1 MIKKLLIIF
10 YLIASALNGY
20 SQAITNYSFSAFSG
34 TFTTI
39 SGTTPAGTGN
49 VDEGYFNPVPIGFD
63 FWYMGTRYTEI
74 SASTNGWLT
83 LEVPITNATPTN
95 SLTSGGAPRPVLAP
109 LWDNLNIQAAGNF
122 TYTTTGS
129 AGSRVFT
136 AQYLNASWGSITGN
150 VMSFQ
155 VKLYEGTG
163 RIEYAYRRETG
174 LLFGAS
180 ASIGISAT
188 ATGSGQFLSVSNT
201 GTTVSSTTE
210 ASITSKPVNGNTYR
224 FAPPVP
230 NAPVSLDFTALSTTS
245 MTLNWSDLSS
255 NETGFIIYRSTD
267 GVNYTFVT
275 QTAANATSSI
285 QSGLT
290 ANTLY
295 YWRIYA
301 VSEGA
306 LSATPLSG
314 SRSTLCNPPAAPL
327 VTSPVNYCRG
337 ATASPLTATGTNLLW
352 GGVSGVAGGT
362 ATLNTNTV
370 YIDNN
375 FNNRRTNFT
384 TTAANVKIT
393 NVDYYIPAFQSV
405 TGLVVSIYNSSGT
418 VIATS
423 STTTSLSANA
433 SPIRVSNVFDY
444 TIATAGDYSIGV
456 SAGTGNVGSDNPT
469 FPVTEPTGII
479 NVTGVTSAGNRV
491 FNDIQFVTASSST
504 APTPSTAVTGSF
516 TYFVSQTVAGCTS
529 PHATITV
536 NVSAP
541 NISQTPTNDLITD
554 FKFNGNATDET
565 GNNNGTFQ
573 NGPSLTANRF
583 NVASSAISL
592 NGTSQ
597 YISTAR
603 SYVNPTNFTISIWFR
618 TSSVT
623 GGKLIG
629 FGNAQ
634 TGSSG
639 QYDRHLYMNNAGQ
652 IYFGVYPNAVQTI
665 NSSLSYNDNVWHQAT
680 ATLSSTSGMAL
691 YMDGV
696 LVASNPAVTSAEN
709 YTGYW
714 KIGFDNNNGWTS
726 QPSSFY
732 LNGTLDDALIYNR
745 ALSAGEVTTIYT
757 SPEGAGNNGP
767 VCVGSPI
774 TLSATTVGG
783 ASYSWTGPG
792 SFVSSSQN
800 PSFNYTLTNA
810 GVYTVQVTVA
820 GCSTTASTLV
830 QTSTNAGQWTGN
842 VSSDWATAEN
852 WCTGVVP
859 TNTTDVVITSGAAQM
874 PVISTAV
881 VCRNLTIQSGA
892 TLTTSAAGT
901 LSIAGTLTNSGTM
914 TNNGTTVFNG
924 TIGQQTFTGVT
935 AFNNL
940 TLNNTNGLL
949 LPAPITVSNNLT
961 LTAGILNA
969 NNFNISIGG
978 NWTNNASTSALT
990 AGTSTV
996 TFNGTNAQAIGGSFA
1011 TTFNNLTISNIGNT
1025 VTLGVNTNVAGN
1037 LNIAS
1042 GTFNLAGF
1050 TANRTSAGGTLT
1062 VANNATLRIG
1072 GTQGY
1077 PANYTTNTLV
1087 VASTV
1092 EYAGTNQTVASQ
1104 TYGNVLLSSSSGAAV
1119 KTFPG
1124 SGFTIAGNLT
1134 TAVGSGTSVSFTA
1147 TSAIAIGG
1155 NVTLGTS
1162 TTFNGG
1168 SFTHTVGGNWTNN
1181 GTFTGNTSTITLTGT
1196 GTTVSGSGTQNFH
1209 NLTVAAS
1216 LVNFTAPSLTLSG
1229 SLATTGAGSFTQ
1241 TSGGTLTMTGS
1252 GTTIS
1257 GTGISLDNLTVSGT
1271 VSTTASLALTG
1282 NLSVSG
1288 TFTASTGTITMSGA
1302 TKTITGAGTKSF
1314 SVLAVTGSLTTA
1326 VNFSITSGLSV
1337 SGSFSASAGTATFAG
1352 TSSLSGTANLFNVT
1366 LNGTSLQLSA
1376 NSTLGIANSFTVTAG
1391 TFNATS
1397 AAPNTVNFNGTGAQN
1412 INALTFSNL
1421 ILSNG
1426 NTKTA
1431 VGNLD
1436 IRGSITIGTG
1446 TTFSASSFT
1455 HSVYTNWINNGTFTA
1470 GTSTV
1475 QFLGAATSY
1484 VTGATTFNTLTSN
1497 TTGASTE
1504 LILQSNVSAATVN
1517 MTNGIIQTGT
1527 NTLTITNTRTGN
1539 GYIYGNIQ
1547 RNHTFVNGTAYAF
1560 EGPNNTISF
1569 TTPLGVTSVTVSVTF
1584 GSISDFPAGNSIS
1597 RLYEV
1602 TIPAGTYLGYT
1613 HRIHYEDTELNGNDE
1628 TTMGLWRANPG
1639 WASVS
1644 PVTRNTTSNYIE
1656 HTSGLNNLAG
1666 RWTASGTAS
1675 IVQWNGS
1682 VSTDWNTAN
1691 NWTVIQGAASRPPA
1705 ANDIAYIGTVAF
1717 TNQPAITNAVT
1728 VKNIVFGDVQAA
1740 TLSLNGGGSL
1750 TTSDIRGIWTT
1761 ARTHA
1766 IQVNNQNITIN
1777 GDLYLSDGTNGHA
1790 INLAVGTGSVTIN
1803 GSLYQTGNAS
1813 VVFSGAGNLTLTN
1826 DFNYTNGTFTP
1837 ATSTVSYT
1845 GTTNQIIGPVSY
1857 YNLTVNKTGGLTSI
1871 NNASTI
1877 GNKLTVTNGTLNVFA
1892 PVVVVGNVTIGS
1904 GASIQSN
1911 NQLNVGGNWSNS
1923 GTYEGAGSSVY
1934 FDGSGAQNISATTFN
1949 NVIIN
1954 KPVGTIATLTGNI
1967 SINGNISIT
1976 SGTLNIQSFTANRS
1990 VLGGTATLDNNG
2002 TIIIGANNPPVNFAS
2017 YSIAPA
2023 STVIFN
2029 GTGAQTLALPG
2040 ISFGNLIFRNGG
2052 VKTLASSNTINGDLT
2067 IESGATLQGGSNT
2080 IMLNGHWLNSG
2091 TFVPETSTVLCTGT
2105 AKNISGNTTFN
2116 RMTVTGSYTIL
2127 NNVTYNGL
2135 LNITSSGSLVGGG
2148 SIHTTLHGD
2157 LINSGILNTA
2167 GTTTFSGNVLQTL
2180 SLINAV
2186 QTVAITVNFNGT
2198 VSPVLN
2204 STSTPQYGYLN
2215 INNTGGV
2222 NPSVDW
2228 DIAFALTVGSG
2239 ASFNTGTTTQS
2250 IYGSV
2255 TNNGTITSNG
2265 TIRLLAN
2272 IPATINLGSNFTS
2285 TGLVIFGGNDA
2296 MTLAGASPLTFNN
2309 VTISNT
2315 HASGITPSSN
2325 WIVGH
2330 DFILSS
2336 GATFHANNRSYSVA
2350 RNLLASGTLNSG
2362 TSAFTFN
2369 GTGTQE
2375 ISTAS
2380 ALNNIVVNNATG
2392 PLTLLNNLT
2401 VNGSINFVAGKI
2413 TTGNHNVIQPLSG
2426 TVLGA
2431 AQSSGWVNGNFQKE
2445 IATGASTRTF
2455 QIGND
2460 VSYTPI
2466 ALTFSSVSTSGS
2478 IIASTTT
2485 GDHPSLTNSTINPT
2499 RSVNRFWTLQNNG
2512 VVFTNY
2518 SATPTWVAADVDGG
2532 SNTSAFKVGIYDG
2545 TSWIFPS
2552 TVSPTATSIQ
2562 ATNLTLVGDFAVGEV
2577 CNAGTTIAYSGSP
2590 YCSDGGNAIV
2600 TLTGTLGGTFSSTV
2614 GLALNTST
2622 GEIDLDA
2629 STAGSYV
2636 VVYTVADSGGC
2647 PAFITNTEIN
2657 ITVAPSATISYPG
2670 TPYCSSTG
2678 TAAVTL
2684 IGSTGGTFSAI
2695 SGLDL
2700 DPITGTVNLENSTPG
2715 TYNVFYDIEAGSG
2728 CAAFSTSTQITITL
2742 QPFASGTYE
2751 GNPYCSN
2758 EGIAFPTGFAVG
2770 LPGLLTSTTGL
2781 VIDPPTGV
2789 IDLAASTPGTY
2800 TVTYNVDAFG
2810 GCAAYSNTAT
2820 VAITAAPSA
2829 TISYANTPF
2838 CTTVTSA
2845 PVTFSGTTGGVFS
2858 STAGLTIDPTTGTI
2872 TPSTSTGGTYTV
2884 TYTMPAAEGCDEQ
2897 IATTSVTIT
2906 ENPDATI
2913 SYEGSPYSVG
2923 IGTATVTL
2931 NETTTPP
2938 SAGTYSSTPGLV
2950 IDTNTGDINLSTSVA
2965 NTYTV
2970 TYTIAASGGCLL
2982 YTTTA
2987 DVTIIN
2993 NIKVWDG
3000 GAGTNNWGDANNWDT
3015 NGVPTA
3021 TDNIELTGAFN
3032 IVVNVPAVANRLT
3045 LNHASLNLTVTS
3057 GNSLTLAE
3065 DFILTAGTVT
3075 NNGSGLF
3082 IGGDWINN
3090 GTFAANTS
3098 TVTFNGTTTQQL
3110 SGSSVTN
3117 FYNIQVTN
3125 TANPGV
3131 QIESNQ
3137 NLLGVLTLNNNV
3149 VLDADGSSN
3158 NAIFTVISGGDEPT
3172 NDAAIGV
3179 LPAGAQVTGNVTV
3192 QRFMTR
3198 QGWNNQR
3205 IYRYIS
3211 SPVQNGTVA
3220 DIQNEIPVTGSF
3232 TGASNCSGCATN
3244 QSLFL
3249 YDESVT
3255 TDINGSGTADFN
3267 DGYIDFPNIL
3277 NTETFAPGLGYAL
3290 YTRGNILPSTLWD
3303 LRGVINAG
3311 NTSPVTLP
3319 VSYTSSGSDLNDG
3332 WNLVGNPFPSTID
3345 WNASGGWTKTN
3356 LDGSIYISDN
3366 GSTSSLRYTT
3376 WNGTTGTNGGS
3387 RYIAT
3392 GQGFWVKANGNGTP
3406 VLQATESVKTPGTQT
3421 TFFRESALENIMRIA
3436 LTQGSVRDE
3445 TVIHFREDATA
3456 GFDSHADAQKLPNG
3470 IFNLSTQLADEK
3482 KLAINSLAPIDCRV
3496 EINLVVENVIP
3507 GSYQLHFSEITSF
3520 PEGTHVQLQ
3529 DNFLQQT
3536 FNVENDW
3543 KYSFDIT
3550 NEESSYGNNRFTIHV
3565 STPPKVIHIH
3575 TNHTTLTVPF
3585 TSGIQ
3590 WYFNG
3595 NAVEG
3600 ATSPNFEAGE
3610 SGLYEVIVSVDGC
3623 KYVGKTELMI
3633 TGTEP
3638 YLNELKVYPN
3648 PVKDELIIEFP
3659 AADPTT
3665 RLVLLNILGQVCGSL
3680 ELHKH
3685 NTLKMDHI
3693 PEGVY
3698 TLKIVHGSEVIT
3710 RRIIKK

>member
-1 MIKKLLIIF
+1 MFKKLLILFIT
-10 YLIASALNGY
+10 LSTATKTY
-20 SQAITNYSFSAFSG
+20 SQSITNYTFSAFSG

-39 SGTTPAGTGN
+39 SGTTPGGTGN

-74 SASTNGWLT
+74 SASTNGWLA
-83 LEVPITNATPTN
+83 LEVPITNATPAN
-95 SLTSGGAPRPVLAP
+95 NLTSGGAPRPVLAP
-109 LWDNLNIQAAGNF
+109 LWDNLNIQAPGNF
-122 TYTTTGS
+122 TYATAGT

-136 AQYLNASWGSITGN
+136 AQYLNVSWGSIAGN

-163 RIEYAYRRETG
+163 RIEYAYRREAGT
-174 LLFGAS
+174 LFGAS

-188 ATGSGQFLSVSNT
+188 ATGSGQFLSVSNA
-201 GTTVSSTTE
+201 GTSVSSTTE
-210 ASITSKPVNGNTYR
+210 ASITSKPVTDNNYR

-230 NAPVSLDFTALSTTS
+230 NTPVSLNFTALSTTS

-255 NETGFIIYRSTD
+255 NETGFLIYRSTD

-275 QTAANATSSI
+275 QTAANATSSV

-314 SRSTLCNPPAAPL
+314 GRSTLCNPPAAPI

-337 ATASPLTATGTNLLW
+337 ATASPLTATGSNLVW
-352 GGVSGVAGGT
+352 GGVSGVVGGT
-362 ATLNTNTV
+362 STLNTSSV
-370 YIDNN
+370 FIDNN
-375 FNNRRTNFT
+375 LNNRRTNFT
-384 TTAANVKIT
+384 TTSANVRIT

-433 SPIRVSNVFDY
+433 APIRISNTFDY
-444 TIATAGDYSIGV
+444 TLTTAGNYSIGV

-469 FPVTEPTGII
+469 FPITEPTGTI
-479 NVTGVTSAGNRV
+479 NITGVTSAGNRV
-491 FNDIQFVTASSST
+491 FNNIQFVTASSST
-504 APTPSTAVTGSF
+504 APTPSTGVTGSF
-516 TYFVSQTVAGCTS
+516 TYFVSQTISGCTS
-529 PHATITV
+529 PQASITV
-536 NVSAP
+536 NVLAP
-541 NISQTPTNDLITD
+541 DISQTPTNDLITNL
-554 FKFNGNATDET
+554 KFSGNATDET

-573 NGPSLTANRF
+573 NGPALTANRF

-592 NGTSQ
+592 NGSSQ

-603 SYVNPTNFTISIWFR
+603 SYVNPTNFSISIWFR

-652 IYFGVYPNAVQTI
+652 IYFGVYPGSVQTI
-665 NSSLSYNDNVWHQAT
+665 NSTLSYNDNLWHHAT

-691 YMDGV
+691 YVDGV
-696 LVASNPAVTSAEN
+696 LVGSNPAVTSAEN

-732 LNGTLDDALIYNR
+732 FNGTLDDAIIYNR
-745 ALSAGEVTTIYT
+745 ALSAGEVSTIYT

-783 ASYSWTGPG
+783 ATYSWTGPG
-792 SFVSSSQN
+792 GFVSSSQN
-800 PSFNYTLTNA
+800 PTFNYTLASA

-820 GCSTTASTLV
+820 GCSTSASTLV

-842 VSSDWATAEN
+842 VSSDWATAGN

-924 TIGQQTFTGVT
+924 TTGQQTFNGVT
-935 AFNNL
+935 TFNNL
-940 TLNNTNGLL
+940 TLNNANGLL
-949 LPAPITVSNNLT
+949 LPAPVTISNNLT

-969 NNFNISIGG
+969 NNFNIALGG

-996 TFNGTNAQAIGGSFA
+996 TFNGTNAQAIGGFFA

-1025 VTLGVNTNVAGN
+1025 VTLGANTNVAGN

-1104 TYGNVLLSSSSGAAV
+1104 TYGNLLLSSSSGAAV

-1124 SGFTIAGNLT
+1124 SGFSIAGNLT
-1134 TAVGSGTSVSFTA
+1134 TSVGSGTSVSFTA
-1147 TSAIAIGG
+1147 ASALTIGG

-1168 SFTHTVGGNWTNN
+1168 SFTHTVGGNWINN
-1181 GTFTGNTSTITLTGT
+1181 GTFTGNTSTITLSGT
-1196 GTTVSGSGTQNFH
+1196 GTTVGGSGAQNFH

-1216 LVNFTAPSLTLSG
+1216 LVNFTAPTLTLSG
-1229 SLATTGAGSFTQ
+1229 NLATTGAGSFTQ
-1241 TSGGTLTMTGS
+1241 ASGGTLTMTGT

-1282 NLSVSG
+1282 NLAVSG
-1288 TFTASTGTITMSGA
+1288 TFTASTGTLTMSGA
-1302 TKTITGAGTKSF
+1302 TKTISGAGTKSF
-1314 SVLAVTGSLTTA
+1314 SILAVTGSLTTA

-1376 NSTLGIANSFTVTAG
+1376 NSTLGIANAFTVTAG

-1397 AAPNTVNFNGTGAQN
+1397 SAPNTVNFNGTGAQTV
-1412 INALTFSNL
+1412 NALTYSNL

-1431 VGNLD
+1431 AGNLD
-1436 IRGSITIGTG
+1436 IRGTLTIGTS

-1455 HSVYTNWINNGTFTA
+1455 HSVYGNWINNGTFTA

-1504 LILQSNVSAATVN
+1504 LILQSNVSASTVN

-1547 RNHTFVNGTAYAF
+1547 RNHTFLNGTAYAF

-1569 TTPLGVTSVTVSVTF
+1569 TTPVGITSVTVSVTF
-1584 GSISDFPAGNSIS
+1584 GSINDFPAGNSIS
-1597 RLYEV
+1597 RLYNV

-1613 HRIHYEDTELNGNDE
+1613 HRIHYEDTELNGNNE
-1628 TTMGLWRANPG
+1628 ATMGLWRANPG

-1644 PVTRNTTSNYIE
+1644 PVTQNTTSNYIE
-1656 HTSGLNNLAG
+1656 HTSALNNLAG

-1691 NWTVIQGAASRPPA
+1691 NWTIIQGAASRPPA
-1705 ANDIAYIGTVAF
+1705 ANDIAYIGTAAF

-1740 TLSLNGGGSL
+1740 TLSLNSGGSL
-1750 TTSDIRGIWTT
+1750 TASDVRGIWTT

-1766 IQVNNQNITIN
+1766 IQVNNQSITIN
-1777 GDLYLSDGTNGHA
+1777 GDLYLSDGTNGHV
-1790 INLAVGTGSVTIN
+1790 INLWVGTGSVTIN
-1803 GSLYQTGNAS
+1803 GSLYQSGNAS
-1813 VVFSGAGNLTLTN
+1813 VIFSGAGNLTLTN
-1826 DFNYTNGTFTP
+1826 DFSYTNGTFTA

-1845 GTTNQIIGPVSY
+1845 GATNQTIGPVSY
-1857 YNLTVNKTGGLTSI
+1857 YNLTINKTGGLTSI

-1877 GNKLTVTNGTLNVFA
+1877 GNNLTVTNGTLDIFA
-1892 PVVVVGNVTIGS
+1892 PTVIVGNVTIGS
-1904 GASIQSN
+1904 GGSIQNN

-1923 GTYEGAGSSVY
+1923 GNYAGAGSTVY
-1934 FDGSGAQNISATTFN
+1934 FDGTGSQNISATTFN

-1954 KPVGTIATLTGNI
+1954 KPVGTNAILTGNI
-1967 SINGNISIT
+1967 VLNGDLTVT
-1976 SGTLNIQSFTANRS
+1976 SGTLNIQTFNSNRS
-1990 VLGGTATLDNNG
+1990 VLGGTATLANNG
-2002 TIIIGANNPPVNFAS
+2002 TIIIGANNPPINFAS

-2029 GTGAQTLALPG
+2029 GTGAQTLELPG
-2040 ISFGNLIFRNGG
+2040 ISLGNLIFRNVGI
-2052 VKTLASSNTINGDLT
+2052 KTLASSNTINGDLT

-2080 IMLNGHWLNSG
+2080 LTLNGHWFNSG
-2091 TFVPETSTVLCTGT
+2091 TFIPETSTVLCAGIS
-2105 AKNISGNTTFN
+2105 KNISGNTTFN

-2127 NNVTYNGL
+2127 NNVAFNGL

-2204 STSTPQYGYLN
+2204 STSTPQYGFLN
-2215 INNTGGV
+2215 INNTSGV

-2239 ASFNTGTTTQS
+2239 ASFNAGTTTQS

-2272 IPATINLGSNFTS
+2272 IPATINLGTNFTS
-2285 TGLVIFGGNDA
+2285 TGLVIFGGNEA
-2296 MTLAGASPLTFNN
+2296 MTLAGASQLTFNN

-2325 WIVGH
+2325 WIVGR
-2330 DFILSS
+2330 DIILNS
-2336 GATFHANNRSYSVA
+2336 GATFHANSRSYSVA

-2375 ISTAS
+2375 ISTTS
-2380 ALNNIVVNNATG
+2380 ALHNIVVTNATG
-2392 PLTLLNNLT
+2392 PITLLNNLT

-2426 TVLGA
+2426 SVLGA

-2455 QIGND
+2455 QVGNG

-2466 ALTFSSVSTSGS
+2466 TLNFSSVSSSGLMT
-2478 IIASTTT
+2478 ASTTT
-2485 GDHPSLTNSTINPT
+2485 GDHPSLTNSSINPT

-2532 SNTSAFKVGIYDG
+2532 ANTSAFKVGIYDG
-2545 TSWIFPS
+2545 TSWILPT

-2562 ATNLTLVGDFAVGEV
+2562 ATNLTLTGDIAVGEV
-2577 CNAGTTIAYSGSP
+2577 CNAGTTIAYSASP
-2590 YCSDGGNAIV
+2590 YCSDGGNATV
-2600 TLTGTLGGTFSSTV
+2600 TLTGTSGGTFSSTT

-2636 VVYTVADSGGC
+2636 VVYTVAASGGC
-2647 PAFITNTEIN
+2647 PAFITNTDVT
-2657 ITVAPSATISYPG
+2657 ITVAPSATIAYPG

-2678 TAAVTL
+2678 TAAITL

-2758 EGIAFPTGFAVG
+2758 DGIAFPTGFAVG
-2770 LPGLLTSTTGL
+2770 LPGLLTSTPGL

-2829 TISYANTPF
+2829 TISYVNTPF
-2838 CTTVTSA
+2838 CTTVASA
-2845 PVTFSGTTGGVFS
+2845 PVTFSGTPGGVFS

-2950 IDTNTGDINLSTSVA
+2950 LDTNTGEIDLLTSTA

-3000 GAGTNNWGDANNWDT
+3000 GAGTNNWGDANNWSTD
-3015 NGVPTA
+3015 GVPAA
-3021 TDNIELTGAFN
+3021 TDNIEISGAFSIN
-3032 IVVNVPAVANRLT
+3032 VNVPAVGNRLT
-3045 LNHASLNLTVTS
+3045 LNNPSLSLTVTS
-3057 GNSLTLAE
+3057 GNSLTISE
-3065 DFILTAGTVT
+3065 DLIITSGTLTSNGT
-3075 NNGSGLF
+3075 GIFL
-3082 IGGDWINN
+3082 GGDWINN
-3090 GTFAANTS
+3090 GTFIANTS
-3098 TVTFNGTTTQQL
+3098 TVTFNGTTTQQI
-3110 SGSSVTN
+3110 SGSSPTN
-3117 FYNIQVTN
+3117 FHNIHVTN
-3125 TANPGV
+3125 TASPGV

-3137 NLLGVLTLNNNV
+3137 NLWGVLTLSNNV
-3149 VLDADGSSN
+3149 ILDADGSN
-3158 NAIFTVISGGDEPT
+3158 NNTVLTLISGGDEPT
-3172 NDAAIGV
+3172 NDAAIGA
-3179 LPAGAQVTGNVTV
+3179 LPAGAQVTGQVTV
-3192 QRFMTR
+3192 QRYMTR
-3198 QGWNNQR
+3198 QGGNNQR

-3232 TGASNCSGCATN
+3232 TGSSSCSGCLTN
-3244 QSLFL
+3244 PSLFY
-3249 YDESVT
+3249 YDETIIS
-3255 TDINGSGTADFN
+3255 DSNGSGTADFN
-3267 DGYIDFPNIL
+3267 DGYVEFPDEDNS
-3277 NTETFAPGLGYAL
+3277 ETFIPGLGYAL
-3290 YTRGNILPSTLWD
+3290 FTRGNILPSTMWD
-3303 LRGVINAG
+3303 LRGVINSG
-3311 NTSPVTLP
+3311 NIVPLTLP
-3319 VSYTSSGSDLNDG
+3319 VSFTSSGSISDDG

-3345 WNASGGWTKTN
+3345 WNASGGWTKSN
-3356 LDGSIYISDN
+3356 IDGTIYISDN
-3366 GSTSSLRYTT
+3366 GSTTSLRYTT

-3392 GQGFWVKANGNGTP
+3392 GQGFWVKANGQGTP
-3406 VLQATESVKTPGTQT
+3406 MLQVDENVKTPGTQT
-3421 TFFRESALENIMRIA
+3421 TFFRERTPENILRVT
-3436 LTQGSVRDE
+3436 LEQGNTYDE
-3445 TVIHFREDATA
+3445 AVIHFRKDATSN
-3456 GFDSHADAQKLPNG
+3456 FDSHADAIKLMNG
-3470 IFNLSTQLADEK
+3470 IFNLSSMMSDGT
-3482 KLAINSLAPIDCRV
+3482 KLAINSLAPLACRE
-3496 EINLVVENVIP
+3496 EIKLVIENVVP
-3507 GSYQLHFSEITSF
+3507 GSYQLKFSELNSF
-3520 PEGTHVQLQ
+3520 PEGTKVQLQ
-3529 DNFLQQT
+3529 DKFTNQT
-3536 FNVENDW
+3536 IEIENDYS
-3543 KYSFDIT
+3543 YSFKVT
-3550 NEESSYGNNRFTIHV
+3550 SNTASFGLGRFAIVIAEPPIPVVIQANDHILSV
-3565 STPPKVIHIH
+3565 S
-3575 TNHTTLTVPF
+3575 F
-3585 TSGIQ
+3585 TEGIQ

-3595 NAVEG
+3595 EPISGARGSSVE
-3600 ATSPNFEAGE
+3600 ADK
-3610 SGLYEVIVSVDGC
+3610 SGIYEVTISSNGC
-3623 KYVGKTELMI
+3623 VYQGTIELFI
-3633 TGTEP
+3633 SEVISTR
-3638 YLNELKVYPN
+3638 LLVQVYPN
-3648 PVKDELIIEFP
+3648 PADDELNIVLPEGIISGRAVITNVF
-3659 AADPTT
+3659 
-3665 RLVLLNILGQVCGSL
+3665 GQVCGVYEIVGHRKLSL
-3680 ELHKH
+3680 ENLPSGAYTIKLSYG
-3685 NTLKMDHI
+3685 NHI
-3693 PEGVY
+3693 
-3698 TLKIVHGSEVIT
+3698 IT
-3710 RRIIKK
+3710 ERLIKL